1 MKYRVDYI
9 CDTTIQLIKTVGYTL
24 VFWHSYGK
32 ITMFNRGIE
41 LDEPWLP
48 YLSSIAN
55 P

>member
-1 MKYRVDYI
+1 MYIYIEDIYIYRIYIYCIWKYHYI
-9 CDTTIQLIKTVGYTL
+9 
-24 VFWHSYGK
+24 SYGK